1 MSIWERA
8 KAFMADKENVLK
20 ASLIVVILLALF
32 NMLFAPAIT
41 GYAPYGKDYKDN
53 KRIDYLEEKVFVLA
67 DNFSSLLMEN
77 KNLMS
82 VEEENLEKI
91 KDLELSFF
99 SLEKNFSSFALHQRK
114 EVASLR
120 DSFGNFTKNQGSVE
134 QLKESYNAL
143 AQNSANNIC
152 CKAKVDNP
160 KINFYDVRDDRIVCL
175 EEGGFALSCS

>member
-1 MSIWERA
+1 MSIPERV
-8 KAFMADKENVLK
+8 KAFMANKENVLK

-41 GYAPYGKDYKDN
+41 GYAPYDKNYKDS

-67 DNFSSLLMEN
+67 DNFSSLLKKDKDMIN
-77 KNLMS
+77 IGK
-82 VEEENLEKI
+82 ENLEKI
-91 KDLELSFF
+91 RALELSSS
-99 SLEKNFSSFALHQRK
+99 SLEKNFSLFALHQKR

-134 QLKESYNAL
+134 QLKESYNVL

-160 KINFYDVRDDRIVCL
+160 KINFYDVRDNRIVCL